1 MIEVLSAP
9 VLLKAVDFLFG
20 EATKII
26 QERRDRRKKQEQSSN
41 LSTDVEEK
49 IISTSVEG
57 RTVDNIVQSKD
68 FALQQKIDERI
79 WLNSE
84 AEVRHLLS
92 LLEVHTRNY
101 YLAKEQYAKWG
112 SALVPPIILTNLT
125 EAEDQTTETIEKLRN
140 SVSKIYGKR
149 VVVPEVEQ

>member
-49 IISTSVEG
+49 IISTSVEE
-57 RTVDNIVQSKD
+57 RTVDNIVLSKD
-68 FALQQKIDERI
+68 FAL
-79 WLNSE
+79 
-84 AEVRHLLS
+84 
-92 LLEVHTRNY
+92 
-101 YLAKEQYAKWG
+101 
-112 SALVPPIILTNLT
+112 
-125 EAEDQTTETIEKLRN
+125 
-140 SVSKIYGKR
+140 
-149 VVVPEVEQ
+149 